1 MSKKQ
6 KLILIAGVFLLGITV
21 LFFPKLKYIYA
32 AFQKS
37 SNTDAVVVY
46 LKFDSQKGN
55 LLDVHSVALL
65 LQEKGVISE
74 TALFELVGN
83 QKEMNPRNIAMG
95 KYIIEPGT
103 AFRHIWNGFKLN
115 SNLNGNAEQTVKVN
129 FENCRTI
136 NDLAGKIQDQLDL
149 DSSKLINYLQDG
161 TTLARLGFTYEQLPA
176 LFIPNTYE
184 MYWDQTPASF
194 VERMAKEFKN
204 YWTPTRMALL
214 KEQGLKTPSEAVTL
228 ASIVYS
234 EQSKIAEEWP
244 VIAGLY
250 LNRVRQGI
258 KLQSDPTFKFCWGDQ
273 LNGVQRLLAVHR
285 DIDCA
290 YNTYQIQGLPP
301 GPIYLPPTAVVE
313 AVLNASKHDYIFMC
327 AKPDHSSTH
336 NFTASGAQHIKN
348 ATAFQ
353 KWLDAG
359 QP

>member
-6 KLILIAGVFLLGITV
+6 KLILFAGVLLLGLTIV
-21 LFFPKLKYIYA
+21 FFPKLKYFYA

-37 SNTDAVVVY
+37 SNTEAIVVY
-46 LKFDSQKGN
+46 LKYDAQQGKPH
-55 LLDVHSVALL
+55 DVHSVALL

-83 QKEMNPRNIAMG
+83 HKDMNARNIAMG
-95 KYIIEPGT
+95 KYVIEPGT

-115 SNLNGNAEQTVKVN
+115 SKLNGNAEQTVQVN

-136 NDLAGKIQDQLDL
+136 NDLAGKIQNQLDL
-149 DSSKLINYLQDG
+149 DSSKLIGYLQEG
-161 TTLARLGFTYEQLPA
+161 STLSRLGFTYEQLPA

-184 MYWDQTPASF
+184 MYWDQTPAGF
-194 VERMAKEFKN
+194 VERMAQEFKN
-204 YWTPTRMALL
+204 YWTPNRMALL
-214 KEQGLKTPSEAVTL
+214 QKQGLKTPSEAVTL

-234 EQSKIAEEWP
+234 EQSKIADEWP
-244 VIAGLY
+244 IIAGLY

-258 KLQSDPTFKFCWGDQ
+258 KLQSDPTFKFCWGNQ
-273 LNGVQRLLAVHR
+273 LEGVQRLLAVHR
-285 DIDCA
+285 DIKCP

-336 NFTASGAQHIKN
+336 NFTASGAQHIQN

-353 KWLDAG
+353 RWLDAG